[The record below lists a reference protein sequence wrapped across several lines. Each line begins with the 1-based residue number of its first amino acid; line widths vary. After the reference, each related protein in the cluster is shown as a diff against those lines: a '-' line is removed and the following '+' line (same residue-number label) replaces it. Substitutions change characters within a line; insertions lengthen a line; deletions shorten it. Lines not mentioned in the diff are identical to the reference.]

1 VSTPETPD
9 TTRTAT
15 LLVLSPEPETAAALT
30 SRLRGQRIALVV
42 EHLASFEDLDTHP
55 IQEEDIVV
63 WDARGSW
70 PVRELTSRLAARNL
84 DPPLLALLATLEPAR
99 LAAFAEEGVCDLV
112 ALDQPE
118 HLGAVVR
125 RELRVAESRRE
136 RRRLN
141 EACHELRA
149 NWETTLQA
157 LPLPVALLQDGT
169 HVFANDV
176 YRRFFHKDDLTD
188 TPFLGL
194 FPKSEHETL
203 KKALRAAARAGMG
216 QAALELTV
224 PHPDDARGVVPLY
237 LWPETHEG
245 TPAVLALLH
254 PAAASLPAPQ
264 AEGTA
269 SSEPSPPAS
278 PKRETSGLET
288 PARFVARVEE
298 YLRSSAPK
306 KTDQALLMV
315 GVDDYTRV
323 VEEYGPLVGE
333 SVLKQVEQRLLRELH
348 PLEFATRLGRDHYAW
363 LQRPRGEGIELFA
376 QSLVNHLN
384 EHVYE
389 SGGHSLHVA
398 VRVGW
403 SDRRDHRD
411 VWGLVRAAHNAFA
424 RSGGQAVSRYIAG
437 VPGIENP
444 EEIAGLFRRLLEDG
458 RLALSRSPLS
468 ALRTSVSDKIQLLD
482 SAPEAPLDQIPRR
495 DLFTILKRAELLRV
509 HDRWLIS
516 QALLRRS
523 SLTGRNERAVLALRL
538 SGETIDDEDF
548 LPWLGKEMAR
558 VGKGHLLILVSERTA
573 AGRLRTLPAFAQ
585 SAAQH
590 GIKIGLC
597 DFGTG
602 SQSPAL
608 LRYVR
613 PALVILRRELSAEL
627 ASLAALEA
635 SARAAASPLG
645 ALLEACRAASI
656 PTALIASSLKAEE
669 LQAVHKLY
677 LSYVLNETPEILAP
691 AG

>member
-1 VSTPETPD
+1 VNPPELPHP
-9 TTRTAT
+9 TRTAT
-15 LLVLSPEPETAAALT
+15 LVVLSPEPEAAAGLT
-30 SRLRGQRIALVV
+30 SRLRSQRIAVAV
-42 EHLASFEDLDTHP
+42 EHLASPEDLDTHP
-55 IQEEDIVV
+55 IQEEDVVV

-70 PVRELTSRLAARNL
+70 PVREITSRLAARNL
-84 DPPLLALLATLEPAR
+84 DPPVLALLDTLEPAR
-99 LAAFAEEGVCDLV
+99 LAAFTEEGVRDLV

-125 RELRVAESRRE
+125 RELRVAEVRRE

-149 NWETTLQA
+149 NWETTLHA

-169 HVFANDV
+169 HVFANDA
-176 YRRFFHKDDLTD
+176 YRRFFHTDDVTD

-245 TPAVLALLH
+245 TPTVLALLH
-254 PAAASLPAPQ
+254 PTATSPSEPEAENAPSSEASPAP
-264 AEGTA
+264 
-269 SSEPSPPAS
+269 PAKS
-278 PKRETSGLET
+278 DAPGLET
-288 PARFVARVEE
+288 PARFVARIEE

-315 GVDDYTRV
+315 GVDDYARV
-323 VEEYGPLVGE
+323 VEDYGPLVGE
-333 SVLKQVEQRLLRELH
+333 SVLKQVEQRLVRELH
-348 PLEFATRLGRDHYAW
+348 PLEFAARLGRDHYAW

-389 SGGHSLHVA
+389 SGGHSLHIT

-411 VWGLVRAAHNAFA
+411 VWGLVRAAHSAFV
-424 RSGGQAVSRYIAG
+424 RSGGQAVSRYIPNVA
-437 VPGIENP
+437 GIENP
-444 EEIAGLFRRLLEDG
+444 EEIAGLFRRLLEEE
-458 RLALSRSPLS
+458 RLALSLSPLS
-468 ALRTSVSDKIQLLD
+468 ALRTDATDKVQLLD
-482 SAPEAPLDQIPRR
+482 SAPGAPLDRIPRR
-495 DLFTILKRAELLRV
+495 DLFTILKRAGFLRI

-548 LPWLGKEMAR
+548 LPWLGKEMTR

-645 ALLEACRAASI
+645 ALLEACRVASI
-656 PTALIASSLKAEE
+656 PIAMIGSSVEE
-669 LQAVHKLY
+669 LQAAHTLR
-677 LSYVLNETPEILAP
+677 LSYVLGETPEILASE
-691 AG
+691 G